1 MVLRQRYDGRL
12 SQAVLEG
19 PAAEGRALA
28 GTEVRVGLDMR
39 DRFGNVSASRSE
51 QHVSVE
57 ATGACTVPFEEF
69 TTDRFRCASRI
80 SLKIRM
86 SQSPW

>member
-1 MVLRQRYDGRL
+1 MVLGPENDHL
-12 SQAVLEG
+12 LPQALLEG

-28 GTEVRVGLDMR
+28 GTEVRVALDMR

-57 ATGACTVPFEEF
+57 ATGACTVPFEEY
-69 TTDRFRCASRI
+69 TTDSFRCGSR
-80 SLKIRM
+80 LRRN
-86 SQSPW
+86 